1 MKKLKLNNILVPYD
15 FSKTAQ
21 IAVKQAAF
29 IAAYSKSDLILVHV
43 LKKAD
48 VLDIFLPILK
58 MKSDKQFLEKI
69 KANLDEYAQTVQ
81 SEFGVNVKCF
91 ASTGNITSEIL
102 VLAEQN
108 DVGLIIMGTKGK
120 DSNSD
125 LFLGS
130 NAYRLITKSEIPV
143 MTVSIA
149 PTVKGFSNILLPI
162 DLSEHTRQKV
172 NYTIEL
178 AMLFKS
184 KITIL
189 GVYDDSEKDEL
200 FKIKTIVNQIEK
212 ICTKHK
218 VLFESVVEKT
228 NHRVSK
234 TLSVAKRKKTDLIV
248 TMTDQTI
255 ERKKG
260 ILSTYD
266 HELINTSKI
275 PVISISPEIGDL
287 STNTVGLPF

>member
-1 MKKLKLNNILVPYD
+1 MKKLKLNSILVPYD

-29 IAAYSKSDLILVHV
+29 IAAYSKSDLMFVHILE
-43 LKKAD
+43 KAD
-48 VLDIFLPILK
+48 MLDIFLPMLK

-69 KANLDEYAQTVQ
+69 KENLDEYAKTVR
-81 SEFGVNVKCF
+81 SEFGVNVTCF

-143 MTVSIA
+143 MTCSIA
-149 PTVKGFSNILLPI
+149 PSTKGFSNILLPI

-172 NYTIEL
+172 NYAIEL

-189 GVYDDSEKDEL
+189 GLYDDGEKDEL
-200 FKIKTIVNQIEK
+200 FKLKTIVGQIEK
-212 ICTKHK
+212 ICTKYK
-218 VLFESVVEKT
+218 VSFESSVEKT
-228 NHRVSK
+228 NHRVGK
-234 TLSVAKRKKTDLIV
+234 TLSVAKRKKSDLIV

-275 PVISISPEIGDL
+275 PVISISPEIGDV
-287 STNTVGLPF
+287 SGGTVGLPF

>member
-1 MKKLKLNNILVPYD
+1 MKKLKLNRILVPYD

-21 IAVKQAAF
+21 LAVKQAAF

-58 MKSDKQFLEKI
+58 LKSDKQFLEKI
-69 KANLDEYAQTVQ
+69 KENLEEYAETIK
-81 SEFGVNVKCF
+81 SEFGIKVKCF

-102 VLAEQN
+102 VLAKQN
-108 DVGLIIMGTKGK
+108 DVGLILMGTKGK

-143 MTVSIA
+143 MTLSIN
-149 PTVKGFSNILLPI
+149 PSNKGFSNILLPI
-162 DLSEHTRQKV
+162 DLSDHTRQKV

-178 AMLFKS
+178 AKLFKS

-189 GVYDDSEKDEL
+189 GLYDDGEKDEL
-200 FKIKTIVNQIEK
+200 FTIQTIVGQIEK
-212 ICTKHK
+212 ICDKQK
-218 VLFESVVEKT
+218 IIFDSIIEKT
-228 NHRVSK
+228 NHRVGK
-234 TLSVAKRKKTDLIV
+234 TLNVAKRKKADLIV

-275 PVISISPEIGDL
+275 PVISIAPEAGE
-287 STNTVGLPF
+287 STSGTVGLPF

>member
-1 MKKLKLNNILVPYD
+1 MKKLKLNSILVPYD

-29 IAAYSKSDLILVHV
+29 IAAYSKSDLILVHI

-48 VLDIFLPILK
+48 MLDIFLPMLK

-69 KANLDEYAQTVQ
+69 KENLDEYAKTVQ
-81 SEFGVNVKCF
+81 SEFGVKVSCF

-143 MTVSIA
+143 MTCSIA
-149 PTVKGFSNILLPI
+149 PSVKGFTNILLPI

-172 NYTIEL
+172 NYTVEL
-178 AMLFKS
+178 AMLFKA

-189 GVYDDSEKDEL
+189 GLYDDGEKEEL
-200 FKIKTIVNQIEK
+200 FKVKTIVGQIEK

-218 VLFESVVEKT
+218 VLFESLVEKT

-234 TLSVAKRKKTDLIV
+234 TLNVAKRKKSDLIV

-275 PVISISPEIGDL
+275 PVISISPEVGDV
-287 STNTVGLPF
+287 SGGTVGLPF

>member
-1 MKKLKLNNILVPYD
+1 M
-15 FSKTAQ
+15 
-21 IAVKQAAF
+21 
-29 IAAYSKSDLILVHV
+29 
-43 LKKAD
+43 
-48 VLDIFLPILK
+48 LDIFLPMLK

-69 KANLDEYAQTVQ
+69 KENLDEYAKTVR
-81 SEFGVNVKCF
+81 SEFGVSVSCF

-143 MTVSIA
+143 MTCSIA
-149 PTVKGFSNILLPI
+149 PATKGFTNILLPI

-172 NYTIEL
+172 NYAIEL

-189 GVYDDSEKDEL
+189 GLYDDGEKDEL
-200 FKIKTIVNQIEK
+200 FKLKTIVGQIEK
-212 ICTKHK
+212 ICTKYK
-218 VLFESVVEKT
+218 VSFESSVEKT

-234 TLSVAKRKKTDLIV
+234 TLSVAKRKKSDLIV

-275 PVISISPEIGDL
+275 PVISISPEIGDV
-287 STNTVGLPF
+287 SGSTVGLPF

>member
-21 IAVKQAAF
+21 VAVKQAAF

-69 KANLDEYAQTVQ
+69 KANLDEYAQTVK

-102 VLAEQN
+102 VLANQN

-143 MTVSIA
+143 MTVSVA
-149 PTVKGFSNILLPI
+149 PTTKGFTNILLPI
-162 DLSEHTRQKV
+162 DLSAHTRQKV

-178 AMLFKS
+178 AMLFKA

-189 GVYDDSEKDEL
+189 GLYDDSEKEEL
-200 FKIKTIVNQIEK
+200 FTVKTIVSQIEK
-212 ICTKHK
+212 ICAKHK
-218 VLFESVVEKT
+218 VSFDSVIEKT
-228 NHRVSK
+228 KHRVSK
-234 TLSVAKRKKTDLIV
+234 TISVAKRTKTDLIV

-275 PVISISPEIGDL
+275 PVISISPETGE
-287 STNTVGLPF
+287 SSEGTVGLPF